1 MRENDE
7 ADVSGTTAQFR
18 AFVDRSGSPE
28 TTQPWAMNASGNQ
41 VFKLAGIAVG
51 VAVLIAIIAFL
62 FIG

>member
-28 TTQPWAMNASGNQ
+28 TTQPWAMNAPGNQ
-41 VFKLAGIAVG
+41 VLKLAAIV
-51 VAVLIAIIAFL
+51 VAVAVVLGILAFV